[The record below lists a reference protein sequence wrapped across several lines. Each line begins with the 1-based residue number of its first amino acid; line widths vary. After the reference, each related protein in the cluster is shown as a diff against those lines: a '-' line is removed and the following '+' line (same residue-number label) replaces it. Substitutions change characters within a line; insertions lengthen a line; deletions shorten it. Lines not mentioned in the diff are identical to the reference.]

1 MATIKKPPGNKTR
14 PKKQATEFGPT
25 QRLQKAY
32 ERGIREITGRVL
44 LSSKK
49 KPEQSY
55 ADWLAGLARRSQEK
69 DIQDASELLAKR
81 MVFQAQ
87 KTNWRTWREAASR
100 STKAQTLYRLLEAE
114 MQGATGARVQQLIRE
129 NAGLISSLPLEAA
142 ASLADEV
149 LKAQQSGARPK
160 TVAKMAA
167 SRFPQLV
174 RSRVHLISRTETAK
188 ASAALTHARCERLAI
203 EWYQWETS
211 QDQRT
216 RASHKNMNGV
226 VVPWSQ
232 TPSPEALI
240 GEKSTLGAYNA
251 GECPN
256 CRCLIIPI
264 LTLDD
269 IQFPARVYWNGSI
282 QRMTKQAFKQVA
294 VGLEERAA
302 A

>member
-1 MATIKKPPGNKTR
+1 MPPKKPP
-14 PKKQATEFGPT
+14 EFGPT
-25 QRLQKAY
+25 QRLQRAY
-32 ERGIREITGRVL
+32 ERGIREVAGRVL
-44 LSSKK
+44 SSSKK
-49 KPEQSY
+49 KPGQSY
-55 ADWLAGLARRSQEK
+55 ADWLADLARRSQEK
-69 DIQDASELLAKR
+69 DIQDAAELLAER
-81 MVFQAQ
+81 MVARAQ

-100 STKAQTLYRLLEAE
+100 STKAQTLYKLLEAE
-114 MQGATGARVQQLIRE
+114 MQGATGARARQLVRE
-129 NAGLISSLPLEAA
+129 NAKLISSLPLEAA
-142 ASLADEV
+142 ATLADEV
-149 LKAQQSGARPK
+149 MKAQQSGARPK

-167 SRFPQLV
+167 SRFPRLV

-188 ASAALTHARCERLAI
+188 ASAALTHARCERLSI

-211 QDQRT
+211 RDQRT
-216 RASHKNMNGV
+216 RASHKNMHGV

-232 TPSPEALI
+232 TPSPEALV

-269 IQFPARVYWNGSI
+269 VQFPARVYWNGAI
-282 QRMTKQAFKQVA
+282 RRMTKQDFKQIA